1 MNIGNQIK
9 ALRLKKA
16 VTQEA
21 MAEHFGMTAQAVS
34 KWECGTSVPDISL
47 LPELSAYFGV
57 TIDAL
62 FALDDETRMERIQN
76 MLWDERYL
84 NPSDVENERK
94 FLLEK
99 ARREPENGRP
109 HELLADMEVKLS
121 QEHKEKAAEYAME
134 ALRRNPDLTDAH
146 SLLVQAM
153 NGYCPDWCETN
164 HAALI
169 RYYEEFM
176 EKNPENWHGMMWLM
190 DQLIDSYRFNEAE
203 KWLGRFEKIDITF
216 RAPLYRG
223 ALEWHRGNKEEA
235 YRIWEALCEQYPERW
250 SLPDIVADYLA
261 RDQRYDES
269 IAWRRKALS
278 VAKPPRYVD
287 PIVSIAQ
294 ILELQG
300 DFDGA
305 IAAREEELEMYKA
318 EWNFIEGETADAV
331 RRDIARLKKRLESK
345 AVG

>member
-9 ALRLKKA
+9 ALRLKKS

-21 MAEHFGMTAQAVS
+21 MAEHFGITAQAVS
-34 KWECGTSVPDISL
+34 KWECGTSVPDIAL

-76 MLWDERYL
+76 MIWDEQFL
-84 NPSDVENERK
+84 NPAAVENERA

-109 HELLADMEVKLS
+109 HELLADMEVKLI
-121 QEHKEKAAEYAME
+121 QEHQGRAAEYAKE
-134 ALRRNPDLTDAH
+134 ALRRNPNQVEAH

-153 NGYCPDWCETN
+153 EGRCWDWGYTN
-164 HAALI
+164 HTALI
-169 RYYEEFM
+169 RYYEDFM
-176 EKNPENWHGMMWLM
+176 AKNPTNWHGVMWLF
-190 DQLIDSYRFNEAE
+190 DQLIDDYRFDEAE
-203 KWLGRFEKIDITF
+203 KWLNVFAEIDTSF
-216 RAPLYRG
+216 RVPMYRG
-223 ALEWHRGNKEEA
+223 VLQWHRGNKQDA
-235 YRIWEALCEQYPERW
+235 YRIWEALCQQYPERW
-250 SLPDIVADYLA
+250 NLPDIIADYLA
-261 RDQRYDES
+261 RDGQYDES
-269 IAWRRKALS
+269 VKWHRKALE

-300 DFDGA
+300 DYAGA
-305 IAAREEELEMYKA
+305 IAAREEELEIYKT
-318 EWNFIEGETADAV
+318 EWNFTEGETADAV
-331 RRDIARLKKRLESK
+331 RRDIERLKKRL
-345 AVG
+345 

>member
-9 ALRLKKA
+9 SLRLKKS

-84 NPSDVENERK
+84 NPSDVENERA

-99 ARREPENGRP
+99 AHREPENGRP
-109 HELLADMEVKLS
+109 HELLADMEIKLA
-121 QEHKEKAAEYAME
+121 QEHQGKAAEYAME
-134 ALRRNPDLTDAH
+134 ALRRNPNLVEAH

-153 NGYCPDWCETN
+153 NGCCRDWCETN
-164 HAALI
+164 HTALI

-176 EKNPENWHGMMWLM
+176 EKNPDNWHGVMWLI
-190 DQLIDSYRFNEAE
+190 DQLIDDYRFDEAE
-203 KWLGRFEKIDITF
+203 KWLSVFAKIDATH
-216 RAPLYRG
+216 RVPLYRG
-223 ALEWHRGNKEEA
+223 
-235 YRIWEALCEQYPERW
+235 
-250 SLPDIVADYLA
+250 SLPDTIADYLA
-261 RDQRYDES
+261 RDGRYDES
-269 IAWRRKALS
+269 IQWHRKALA
-278 VAKPPRYVD
+278 VGQPPRYVD
-287 PIVSIAQ
+287 PIISIAQ

-300 DFDGA
+300 DFAGA
-305 IAAREEELEMYKA
+305 IAAREEELEMYKT
-318 EWNFIEGETADAV
+318 EWNFTEGETADAV
-331 RRDIARLKKRLESK
+331 RRDIARLKKRL
-345 AVG
+345 

>member
-9 ALRLKKA
+9 SLRLKKS

-21 MAEHFGMTAQAVS
+21 MAEHFGMTAQAGS

-84 NPSDVENERK
+84 NPSDVENERA

-99 ARREPENGRP
+99 AHREPENGRP
-109 HELLADMEVKLS
+109 HELLADMEIKLA
-121 QEHKEKAAEYAME
+121 QEHQGKAAEYAME
-134 ALRRNPDLTDAH
+134 ALRRNPNLVEAH

-153 NGYCPDWCETN
+153 NGCCRDWCETN
-164 HAALI
+164 HTALI

-176 EKNPENWHGMMWLM
+176 EKNPDNWHGVMWLI
-190 DQLIDSYRFNEAE
+190 DQLIDDYRFDEAE
-203 KWLGRFEKIDITF
+203 KWLTEFDKMDATF
-216 RAPLYRG
+216 RVPLYRG
-223 ALEWHRGNKEEA
+223 VLEWHRGNKEEA
-235 YRIWEALCEQYPERW
+235 YRIWEALCRQYPQRW
-250 SLPDIVADYLA
+250 SLPDTIADYLA
-261 RDQRYDES
+261 RDGRYDES
-269 IAWRRKALS
+269 IQWHRKALA
-278 VAKPPRYVD
+278 VCQPPRYVD
-287 PIVSIAQ
+287 PIISIAQ

-300 DFDGA
+300 DFAGA
-305 IAAREEELEMYKA
+305 IAAREEELEMYKT
-318 EWNFIEGETADAV
+318 EWNFTEGETADAV
-331 RRDIARLKKRLESK
+331 RRDIARLKKRL
-345 AVG
+345 

>member
-9 ALRLKKA
+9 AFRLKKS

-21 MAEHFGMTAQAVS
+21 MAEHFGITAQAVS

-84 NPSDVENERK
+84 DPADAENERA

-109 HELLADMEVKLS
+109 HELLADMEIKLS
-121 QEHKEKAAEYAME
+121 LEHKTKAAEYAME
-134 ALRRNPDLTDAH
+134 ALRRDPDLVEAH

-153 NGYCPDWCETN
+153 NGCCQDWCETN

-176 EKNPENWHGMMWLM
+176 EKNPNNWHGIMWLI
-190 DQLIDSYRFNEAE
+190 DQLIDDYRFEEAE
-203 KWLGRFEKIDITF
+203 KWLSVFDGIDTTF
-216 RAPLYRG
+216 RVPLYRG

-235 YRIWEALCEQYPERW
+235 YGIWKALCQQYPERW
-250 SLPDIVADYLA
+250 SLPDTVADYLA
-261 RDQRYDES
+261 RDGRYDES
-269 IAWRRKALS
+269 IQWHRRALE
-278 VAKPPRYVD
+278 VGKPPRYVD

-294 ILELQG
+294 ILEIQG
-300 DFDGA
+300 DHAGA
-305 IAAREEELEMYKA
+305 IAAREEELEMYRT
-318 EWNFIEGETADAV
+318 EWGFTEGETADAV
-331 RRDIARLKKRLESK
+331 RRDITRLKKLL
-345 AVG
+345 

>member
-9 ALRLKKA
+9 TLRLKKS

-76 MLWDERYL
+76 MLWDVRFL
-84 NPSDVENERK
+84 NPADVENERQ

-109 HELLADMEVKLS
+109 HELLADMEIKLS
-121 QEHKEKAAEYAME
+121 QEHQGKAAEYAME
-134 ALRRNPDLTDAH
+134 ALRRNPDLVEAH

-153 NGYCPDWCETN
+153 NGRCWDWCETN

-176 EKNPENWHGMMWLM
+176 EKNPKNLRAVMWLI
-190 DQLIDSYRFNEAE
+190 DQLIDDCRFDEAE
-203 KWLGRFEKIDITF
+203 KWLAVFEKIDTSYCVS
-216 RAPLYRG
+216 LERG
-223 ALEWHRGNKEEA
+223 ILEWHRGNKEEA
-235 YRIWEALCEQYPERW
+235 YRIWEALCQQYPDRW
-250 SLPDIVADYLA
+250 NLPNEVADYLA
-261 RDQRYDES
+261 RDGRYDES
-269 IAWRRKALS
+269 IQWHRKALA
-278 VAKPPRYVD
+278 VGKPPRYVD
-287 PIVSIAQ
+287 PIISIAQ

-300 DFDGA
+300 DYAGA
-305 IAAREEELEMYKA
+305 IAAREEELEITKT
-318 EWNFIEGETADAV
+318 EWNISDGEIVDEI
-331 RRDIARLKKRLESK
+331 RRDIARLQKRL
-345 AVG
+345 

>member
-9 ALRLKKA
+9 TLRLKKS

-21 MAEHFGMTAQAVS
+21 MAEHFGVTAQAVS
-34 KWECGTSVPDISL
+34 KWECGTSAPDISL

-84 NPSDVENERK
+84 NPADVENERA

-109 HELLADMEVKLS
+109 HELLADMEIKLV
-121 QEHKEKAAEYAME
+121 QEHQGKAAGYAME
-134 ALRRNPDLTDAH
+134 ALRRNPNLVEAH

-153 NGYCPDWCETN
+153 NGCCLDWCETN

-176 EKNPENWHGMMWLM
+176 EKNPENLRGVMWLI
-190 DQLIDSYRFNEAE
+190 DQLIDDYRFDEAE
-203 KWLGRFEKIDITF
+203 KWLAVFEKIDTTYCV
-216 RAPLYRG
+216 PLERG
-223 ALEWHRGNKEEA
+223 ILEWHRGNKEEA
-235 YRIWEALCEQYPERW
+235 YHIWEALCQQYPERW
-250 SLPDIVADYLA
+250 NLPDNVADYLT
-261 RDQRYDES
+261 RDGRYEEA
-269 IAWRRKALS
+269 IQWHRKALA

-287 PIVSIAQ
+287 PIISIAQ

-300 DFDGA
+300 DYAGA
-305 IAAREEELEMYKA
+305 IAAREEELAIYKT
-318 EWNFIEGETADAV
+318 EWNFTEGETADAV
-331 RRDIARLKKRLESK
+331 RRDIARLKMRL
-345 AVG
+345 